1 MAMGQLDWGL
11 VSALLELTPNK
22 VMAVDVDASFLVDE
36 GAIGAFNFVHLHI
49 TETGKVPARVVVEE
63 RFPVLR
69 SPDEAR
75 DQVAVEWV
83 VRELRKRKTFSLIQ
97 RGLSDAVG
105 ELKAQSSESALE
117 VIDRMIRDVEAVRQ
131 KVKIHDIQQIGPQLI
146 QLYEDIKSGKM
157 GVEFPWRSV
166 NMMTRGM
173 WPETVTFF
181 AARPGT
187 GKTFVVIILSRFA
200 HLNGGRVLIVSPEM
214 NSLEMGERFFSIEAG
229 VAYSDVISG
238 ELGQVAD
245 ADGVSAEQR
254 YVTAIQSQIGP
265 GPGPWIVDD
274 EERLTAPALEATIA
288 ALQPE
293 LLAVDAA
300 YLLRIG
306 KGSRYERII
315 EIVEW
320 LRYVSKKFH
329 LAVVATSQL
338 TKEAEKKG
346 MVGQLTVALTD
357 TINWDAHNLFALKQ
371 TPEMRE
377 DKKLA
382 IHPLKVRRLARAYGK
397 NSIDVHW
404 DMQRMC
410 FDEVEE
416 RDEFKD
422 GGSTD
427 EYARKGSRGDDDM
440 PF

>member
-11 VSALLELTPNK
+11 VSSLLELTPNK

-36 GAIGAFNFVHLHI
+36 AALGAFNFIHLHI
-49 TETGKVPARVVVEE
+49 TETGKVPARAVVAE
-63 RFPVLR
+63 RFPALQT
-69 SPDEAR
+69 PDAAR

-83 VRELRKRKTFSLIQ
+83 VRELRKRKTFALVQ

-105 ELKAQSSESALE
+105 ELKVQSPEAALE
-117 VIDRMIRDVEAVRQ
+117 VVDRMIRDVEAVRQ
-131 KVKIHDIQQIGPQLI
+131 KIKVHDIQQIGDKLI

-157 GVEFPWRSV
+157 GVEFPWRSL
-166 NMMTRGM
+166 NLMTRGM

-187 GKTFVVIILSRFA
+187 GKTFVVIICARHG
-200 HLNGGRVLIVSPEM
+200 HLNGHRVLIVSPEM
-214 NSLEMGERFFSIEAG
+214 NSLEMGERFFAIEGG

-238 ELGQVAD
+238 SLGQVAGP
-245 ADGVSAEQR
+245 DGISAEQR
-254 YVTAIQSQIGP
+254 YVTAINSQIGP

-274 EERLTAPALEATIA
+274 EDRLTAPALEATIA
-288 ALQPE
+288 ALQPD

-320 LRYVSKKFH
+320 LRYVAKKFH
-329 LAVVATSQL
+329 MAVAATSQL

-346 MVGQLTVALTD
+346 VVGQLTVALTD

-377 DKKLA
+377 DNKLA
-382 IHPLKVRRLARAYGK
+382 IHPVKVRRLARAYGK
-397 NSIDVHW
+397 NAVDINW
-404 DMQRMC
+404 DMERMD

-422 GGSTD
+422 GGSSD
-427 EYARKGSRGDDDM
+427 PYAKKGSRGDDDM